1 MDAYIRCTKKLIS
14 DEQFQE
20 FTKVIEAEISAYE
33 REIENYRVGTLS
45 DAEIDVLNLFE
56 KYIGIEE
63 LSNEMLTDM
72 IKSIYVYNEK
82 RVKIVWNFKERLRE
96 NCVLKKVSLN
106 LK

>member
-1 MDAYIRCTKKLIS
+1 M
-14 DEQFQE
+14 
-20 FTKVIEAEISAYE
+20 
-33 REIENYRVGTLS
+33 S